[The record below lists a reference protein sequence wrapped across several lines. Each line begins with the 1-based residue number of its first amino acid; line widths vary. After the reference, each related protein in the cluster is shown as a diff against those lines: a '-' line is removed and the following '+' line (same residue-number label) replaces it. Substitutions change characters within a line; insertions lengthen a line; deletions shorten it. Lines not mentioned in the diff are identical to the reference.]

1 MDADSTHSKYC
12 DLGGINT
19 TSKYFDLGNRIYA
32 PSMAEYSKRLRGA
45 SFEGAQPLH
54 ALSIKY

>member
-19 TSKYFDLGNRIYA
+19 TCTSKYFDLGNRIYA

-45 SFEGAQPLH
+45 SFKGAQPRH
-54 ALSIKY
+54 ALCI